1 MGVMSVWV
9 QSGKQKPLIISRI
22 KEVSNIDIIVNSH
35 NYKIVEIFYPL
46 HAKLW
51 NSINKQ
57 DFDQDI

>member
-1 MGVMSVWV
+1 MSVWV